1 MTTYYQR
8 RGTIR
13 QAEPERATDDRYA
26 LPHQWMALAGRKSDA
41 ALLRLVEEVG
51 SVITDAESIR
61 DAQFDL
67 APDQAD
73 WLYNQLWAEVRA
85 GLAEWYSCAW
95 GQNDPR
101 ARQEYNITLHAG
113 TLHTQFDVRFWRR
126 GGASV
131 VMSRYDDRIKRDL
144 TADFDL
150 LF

>member
-1 MTTYYQR
+1 MTYYQR
-8 RGTIR
+8 RGTIQ

-26 LPHQWMALAGRKSDA
+26 LPHQWMARTGRKSDA
-41 ALLRLVEEVG
+41 ALLRLADEVG
-51 SVITDAESIR
+51 SVIDSPDSVR

-101 ARQEYNITLHAG
+101 AHREYNITFHAG
-113 TLHTQFDVRFWRR
+113 TLHTQFDIRFWRR

-131 VMSRYDDRIKRDL
+131 VMSRYDDLIKRD
-144 TADFDL
+144 APDGDFI